1 MLVAGTV
8 DVREVADLL
17 DRAHESRT
25 VLDAQAVAVP
35 DLGTAYA
42 IQDALTERRLG
53 RGGARAGWKLGYT
66 SAAMRDQMGIEEP
79 NVGPLLDTMLV
90 ETGARVELTQPRV
103 EPEIALELATDLVG
117 PCTATEALAA
127 CGRARAALEVVDSVW
142 VDYRFDLE
150 HNTADGSSAAAVVLG
165 PDIPTADLDRVEVR
179 LHHDGRLVGTGRGAD
194 VLGHPAAALA
204 WLAGFLAARGERL
217 CAGDVVITGGLTAAV
232 ALGAG
237 DVVHAEFDLPGGGT
251 RRVAVRR

>member
-1 MLVAGTV
+1 VLAGSV

-17 DRAHESRT
+17 DRAHESRS
-25 VLDAQAVAVP
+25 VLDAQAVPVP
-35 DLGTAYA
+35 DLDTAYA

-53 RGGARAGWKLGYT
+53 RGGTRAGWKLGYT
-66 SAAMRDQMGIEEP
+66 SAAMREQMGIDEP

-90 ETGARVELTQPRV
+90 ESGALVALTQPRV

-117 PCTATEALAA
+117 PCTADQALAA
-127 CGRARAALEVVDSVW
+127 CARARAVLEVVDSVW
-142 VDYRFDLE
+142 EDYRFDLE

-165 PDIPTADLDRVEVR
+165 PEIPTTDLDRVEVR
-179 LHHDGRLVGTGRGAD
+179 LHHEGRLVGTGSGTD

-217 CAGDVVITGGLTAAV
+217 HAGDLVITGGLTAAV
-232 ALGAG
+232 PLGPG

-251 RRVAVRR
+251 RRVSVRG

>member
-1 MLVAGTV
+1 
-8 DVREVADLL
+8 
-17 DRAHESRT
+17 
-25 VLDAQAVAVP
+25 VLDAQAVPVP
-35 DLGTAYA
+35 DLDTAYA

-53 RGGARAGWKLGYT
+53 RGGTRAGWKLGYT
-66 SAAMRDQMGIEEP
+66 SAAMREQMGIDEP

-90 ETGARVELTQPRV
+90 ESGALVALTQPRV

-117 PCTATEALAA
+117 PCTADQALAA
-127 CGRARAALEVVDSVW
+127 CARARAVLEVVDSVW
-142 VDYRFDLE
+142 EDYRFDLE

-165 PDIPTADLDRVEVR
+165 PEIPTTDLDRVEVR
-179 LHHDGRLVGTGRGAD
+179 LHHEGRLVGTGSGTD

-217 CAGDVVITGGLTAAV
+217 HAGDLVITGGLTAAV
-232 ALGAG
+232 PLGPG

-251 RRVAVRR
+251 RRVSVRG